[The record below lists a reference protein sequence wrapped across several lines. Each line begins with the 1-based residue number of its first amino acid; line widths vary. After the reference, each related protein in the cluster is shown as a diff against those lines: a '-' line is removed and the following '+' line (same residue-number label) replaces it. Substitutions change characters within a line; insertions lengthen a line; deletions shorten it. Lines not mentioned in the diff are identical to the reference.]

1 MQAVESSERPHL
13 VGECASG
20 TCGRPEFSAVSP
32 QTSEEVN
39 ALDEAAD
46 EEGIGPDEPPF
57 ETGLVLVDP
66 FDRLSRLGFDD
77 GPVLST
83 DGQRGEALGKLEG
96 DPHEGSSDEEA
107 NWDIKE
113 MEEACA

>member
-1 MQAVESSERPHL
+1 MCEWYL
-13 VGECASG
+13 
-20 TCGRPEFSAVSP
+20 
-32 QTSEEVN
+32 QTARAQRCFAADSQGGD

-46 EEGIGPDEPPF
+46 EERIGPDEPPF
-57 ETGLVLVDP
+57 EAGLVLVDP
-66 FDRLSRLGFDD
+66 FNRLSSLGFDD